1 MFYIDKD
8 IYNDENKE
16 SYLHHHIGFVLWYIV
31 FLGIIPFIIVKT
43 GGIQGMR
50 IYLPVIDLI
59 ANISSLSGKKNKQVF
74 KDVYSLSPN
83 NLLSFIST
91 NLINLLALSGVAWN
105 GVKVAIDTK
114 NTMTGVHVMTI
125 MYTMTYLLPTQ
136 GIPYIVKYLE
146 KNFDDNFGIKYDK
159 DKINPF
165 GYLGGIVAILILYF
179 TESFLIR
186 KYLSFVEERGR
197 P

>member
-1 MFYIDKD
+1 
-8 IYNDENKE
+8 
-16 SYLHHHIGFVLWYIV
+16 
-31 FLGIIPFIIVKT
+31 
-43 GGIQGMR
+43 MR
-50 IYLPVIDLI
+50 IYLPVVDLI

-83 NLLSFIST
+83 NISSFIST

-105 GVKVAIDTK
+105 GVKVAMDRK
-114 NTMTGVHVMTI
+114 NAMAGIHVMII

-146 KNFDDNFGIKYDK
+146 KNFDDNLGIKYDK

-165 GYLGGIVAILILYF
+165 GYLAGIIAILILYF
-179 TESFLIR
+179 TESTLIR
-186 KYLSFVEERGR
+186 KYLSLYAEDIPR
-197 P
+197 

>member
-16 SYLHHHIGFVLWYIV
+16 TYLHHHIGFVLWYIV

-43 GGIQGMR
+43 SGIQGMR
-50 IYLPVIDLI
+50 IYLPVVDLI

-83 NLLSFIST
+83 NILSFIST

-105 GVKVAIDTK
+105 GVKVAMDRK
-114 NTMTGVHVMTI
+114 NAMAGIHVMII

-136 GIPYIVKYLE
+136 GIPYIVKFLE
-146 KNFDDNFGIKYDK
+146 KNFDDNLGIKYDK

-165 GYLGGIVAILILYF
+165 GYLAGIVTILILYF
-179 TESFLIR
+179 TESTLIR
-186 KYLSFVEERGR
+186 KYLSLYAEDIPR
-197 P
+197 